1 MTLDVEELGFTAGDV
16 IEVLDNTGRDWWYG
30 TVGDRE
36 GWFPATFVRVSSSDI
51 YVTVGSMLSIFN
63 SVPFYLS

>member
-1 MTLDVEELGFTAGDV
+1 VTLDVEELGFTAGDV

-36 GWFPATFVRVSSSDI
+36 GWFPATFVRVSHIFICHYWFNII
-51 YVTVGSMLSIFN
+51 YL
-63 SVPFYLS
+63 